1 MSGRVSAGVNG
12 RASTTGVRGPALNAA
27 VGAPLLDHIVVRPGA
42 ERYWRALKEVLDP
55 ELPISVVDMGLIY
68 DIEERP
74 AGTGAGGPEG
84 GESDGAVMLAVIM
97 TFTATACP
105 CMELMLM
112 DIRDRLLEE
121 EGVAA
126 VEIEIVWDPP
136 WTRGMITDE
145 GRATLR
151 TYGVAS

>member
-1 MSGRVSAGVNG
+1 V
-12 RASTTGVRGPALNAA
+12 GVRGPALNAA
-27 VGAPLLDHIVVRPGA
+27 VGAPLLDHIVVRPGL

-68 DIEERP
+68 DIREREG
-74 AGTGAGGPEG
+74 AEDSGAGGA
-84 GESDGAVMLAVIM
+84 GASLHVTM

-121 EGVAA
+121 PGVGA
-126 VEIEIVWDPP
+126 VEIEVVWDPP

-145 GRATLR
+145 GRAKLR